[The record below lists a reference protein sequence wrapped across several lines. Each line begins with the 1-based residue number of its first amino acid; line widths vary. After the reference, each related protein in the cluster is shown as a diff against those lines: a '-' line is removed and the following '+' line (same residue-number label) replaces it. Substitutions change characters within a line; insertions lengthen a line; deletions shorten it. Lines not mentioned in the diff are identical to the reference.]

1 VADNAIAGVYAKA
14 ASGDETLVHA
24 YLNEAY
30 ALSDVVEVL
39 EYGTMQDNAEG
50 ETVLTVTRKD
60 IRDIKNT
67 VDASSF
73 DYDDGF
79 VEMCLDM
86 AAFAIEAPGDVLVF
100 HEKL

>member
-1 VADNAIAGVYAKA
+1 VADNAVAGVYARA

-30 ALSDVVEVL
+30 ALSDIVEVL
-39 EYGTMQDNAEG
+39 QYGTMQDSAEG

-60 IRDIKNT
+60 IRDIRNT

-86 AAFAIEAPGDVLVF
+86 ATFAIEAPGDAIIFYERL
-100 HEKL
+100 

>member
-1 VADNAIAGVYAKA
+1 VSDSPVPGVYATA
-14 ASGDETLVHA
+14 PSGSETLVHA

-30 ALSDVVEVL
+30 ALSDIVEVL
-39 EYGTMQDNAEG
+39 QYGSLQENPEG

-86 AAFAIEAPGDVLVF
+86 AAFALETPGDILVF
-100 HEKL
+100 QEKL